1 MVYFLLIQQ
10 TLSSSFLCPLKLIY
24 TATPDTTQ
32 TGLFCRVWCGGVNW
46 VGPTARQVRS
56 ASECVGR
63 RSATAGRTCRAVGP
77 TQFTP
82 PDSTQSCRF
91 WRALWISHK
100 IFRWGCFAPRPL
112 RPGQLSPLSR
122 SFFVLIFL
130 RKLKSHLFRH
140 YFVTVCVIRHSGP
153 CSFLLI
159 GH

>member
-24 TATPDTTQ
+24 TATPDTTR

-77 TQFTP
+77 THFTP

-91 WRALWISHK
+91 WRALCISHK
-100 IFRWGCFAPRPL
+100 IFRWGCIAPPPVA
-112 RPGQLSPLSR
+112 PGTTVPHSR
-122 SFFVLIFL
+122 SFFVLIYICENWNHICFDIISWL
-130 RKLKSHLFRH
+130 S
-140 YFVTVCVIRHSGP
+140 V
-153 CSFLLI
+153 SFAI
-159 GH
+159 VDRAVFYS